1 MDTRSIPEKFSL
13 ETVMKESGFTEMEK
27 EQFDEMFTLKDL
39 GVSAR
44 VLQNWSENG
53 LLIEKERGKD
63 MNHKFN
69 FIELMWLKII
79 LELRQYGFPL
89 EKIKRVKESIVNRK
103 SFPEAFNWKTDE
115 DIVDGIYGKWIK
127 PETDKKKFRD
137 SILKSD
143 VIKKIKNKKFIPLQ
157 FFILNY
163 LKERHNAK
171 ILISEY
177 GDAAHYVEEEFI
189 PNVRDILDKES
200 YLSIPLYKLILN
212 FVKDEKKFQLIPQ
225 TGILTNDEI
234 HILVLIKSGLFK
246 DIKITFKN
254 NKPLYLEAKRN
265 IDIVKEARLYELFLT
280 GAYEEITVIN
290 NNGIIVSSTKITKIK
305 FQ

>member
-1 MDTRSIPEKFSL
+1 MNSRNIPEKFTIESL
-13 ETVMKESGFTEMEK
+13 MKDSSFLEMEK
-27 EQFDEMFTLKDL
+27 EQFDEVFTLKDL

-53 LLIEKERGKD
+53 LLIDKEREKD
-63 MNHKFN
+63 MNHRFN

-89 EKIKRVKESIVNRK
+89 EKIKRVKECIVNRRT
-103 SFPEAFNWKTDE
+103 FPEMFNWKTDDE
-115 DIVDGIYGKWIK
+115 IVDGIYTKWIK
-127 PETDKKKFRD
+127 PEIDKKQFRE

-143 VIKKIKNKKFIPLQ
+143 TIKRIKNKKYIPLQ

-163 LKERHNAK
+163 LQERNNSK
-171 ILISEY
+171 ILISEDGEAIPY
-177 GDAAHYVEEEFI
+177 IEGEFI
-189 PNVRDILDKES
+189 PNLRDIIDKES
-200 YLSIPLYKLILN
+200 YLSIPIYKLVLN
-212 FVKDEKKFQLIPQ
+212 FIKDEKNFELIPQ
-225 TGILTNDEI
+225 SGILTEEEI

-246 DIKITFKN
+246 DITITFKN
-254 NKPLYLEAKRN
+254 GKPLYLEAKRN
-265 IDIVKEARLYELFLT
+265 IDIFKEARLYELFLS

-290 NNGIIVSSTKITKIK
+290 KNGNIVSSTKITKIK